1 MVFKKFVGQMRKKN
15 LNSLLKLNAEGQ
27 SQLAQQYG
35 SPAALQAL
43 VVGFTT
49 NLVGGYAG
57 DVLGAISSVGQH
69 FLKDTTAEN
78 CISACLGK

>member
-1 MVFKKFVGQMRKKN
+1 MRKKKK
-15 LNSLLKLNAEGQ
+15 LNSLLKLNAEAQ

-35 SPAALQAL
+35 LPAAVKVL

-57 DVLGAISSVGQH
+57 DVLGAISSMGQH
-69 FLKDTTAEN
+69 FLKGTTAEN